1 MIISKKTPHTWLMKG
16 TFGIAIVIIAFSLNA
31 CKSSND
37 EVYDA
42 RIQENEILRPQ
53 AKKSPRI
60 NGPKVAGARPGK
72 KFIYRIPCQGERPIK
87 FSVDGLTDG
96 LVLDSNKGIITGIV
110 PSEKGE
116 YDMIFSSTNA
126 HGEATRSF
134 KLIVGDEIALTPPTG
149 WNSWGGQMIFIS
161 DEIVR
166 KTADIFV
173 EQGLADVGFQYI
185 GIDDCWMKL
194 SPELY
199 ANRRD
204 KVVKMFE
211 GFSYEGAIGEIRDS
225 KGNIIPNES
234 FPDMKSMTDYVHSYG
249 LKAGIYSSPGI
260 TTCQDYAGSFGYQQ
274 QDARQYARWGFDLL
288 KYDLCGGREELKAIR
303 ADNPEYHQ
311 REYWKPM
318 TTYLKEQ
325 DRDIFFNLCQYGREE
340 PWTWA
345 PELGIQSWRIGGDLN
360 HNVSNYFKE
369 AMRMAKDLREFSG
382 PGHWNDPDFMYIH
395 KLRDV
400 WNKTD
405 PSKEISLNTN
415 QRYQYVSLW
424 SIVCA
429 PFFFSSDILEM
440 DDFTFGLLTNAD
452 ILNINQDEL
461 THVAEVIREN
471 EHETV
476 MIKKLADGS
485 KVLAL
490 FNRNTQKESVI
501 KVSWSEVSENGKLKV
516 YDVWRQK
523 ELGYYEDEMLVK
535 LSPDGVGLF
544 IVE

>member
-1 MIISKKTPHTWLMKG
+1 MNRN
-16 TFGIAIVIIAFSLNA
+16 FGIVLTIILLFLNG
-31 CKSSND
+31 CNVSND
-37 EVYDA
+37 KTYDA
-42 RIQENEILRPQ
+42 RIQEKEILRPQ

-72 KFIYRIPCQGERPIK
+72 AFIYRIPCQGQRPIK
-87 FSVDGLTDG
+87 FNVDGLTEG
-96 LVLDSNKGIITGIV
+96 LNLDSDKGIITGTV
-110 PSEKGE
+110 PTKKGE
-116 YDMIFSSTNA
+116 YDMIFSSTNDF
-126 HGEATRSF
+126 GKTTRSF
-134 KLIVGDEIALTPPTG
+134 KLVVGDKISLTPPTG

-166 KTADIFV
+166 KTADLFV
-173 EQGLADVGFQYI
+173 ERGLADVGFQYI

-211 GFSYEGAIGEIRDS
+211 GFSYDGVIGDIRDS
-225 KGNIIPNES
+225 IGNIIPNES
-234 FPDMKSMTDYVHSYG
+234 FPDMKAMTDYVHSYG
-249 LKAGIYSSPGI
+249 LKAGIYSSPGV
-260 TTCQDYAGSFGYQQ
+260 TTCQDYAGSSGYQE
-274 QDARQYARWGFDLL
+274 QDAQQYARWGFDLL
-288 KYDLCGGREELKAIR
+288 KYDLCGGREDLKAIR
-303 ADNPEYHQ
+303 VDNPDYAQ

-318 TTYLKEQ
+318 TEYLRQQE
-325 DRDIFFNLCQYGREE
+325 RDILFNLCQYGREE

-345 PELGIQSWRIGGDLN
+345 PKLGIESWRIGGDLN
-360 HNVSNYFKE
+360 HNVNDYFNQ
-369 AMRMAKDLREFSG
+369 ALRIAKDLRQYSG

-400 WNKTD
+400 KQKVN
-405 PSKEISLNTN
+405 PSKEITLTTN

-424 SIVCA
+424 SIICA

-440 DDFTFGLLTNAD
+440 DDFTIGLMTNAD

-471 EHETV
+471 ENETV
-476 MIKKLADGS
+476 MVKKLADGS

-490 FNRNTQKESVI
+490 FNRNAQKESVI
-501 KVSWSEVSENGKLKV
+501 KVPWSEVSEKRNLKV

-523 ELGYYEDEMLVK
+523 ELGLFKDEILVK

-544 IVE
+544 ILK

>member
-1 MIISKKTPHTWLMKG
+1 MKRILGIVLTIIILTLNGCKTP
-16 TFGIAIVIIAFSLNA
+16 
-31 CKSSND
+31 ND
-37 EVYDA
+37 KVYDA
-42 RIQENEILRPQ
+42 RIQENEILRPK
-53 AKKSPRI
+53 AEKLPRI

-72 KFIYRIPCQGERPIK
+72 KFIYRIPCQGQRPIK
-87 FSVDGLTDG
+87 FNVEGLTDG
-96 LVLDSNKGIITGIV
+96 LNFDSNKGIITGTV
-110 PSEKGE
+110 PTEKGE
-116 YDMIFSSTNA
+116 YDMVFSSTNA
-126 HGEATRSF
+126 YGKATRSF
-134 KLIVGDEIALTPPTG
+134 KLVVGDKISLTPPTG

-166 KTADIFV
+166 KTADFFV

-199 ANRRD
+199 ANRRE

-211 GFSYEGAIGEIRDS
+211 GFSYEGVVGEIRDS
-225 KGNIIPNES
+225 AGNIIPNES
-234 FPDMKSMTDYVHSYG
+234 FPDMKAMTDYVHSYG

-260 TTCQDYAGSFGYQQ
+260 TTCQDYAGSFGYQE
-274 QDARQYARWGFDLL
+274 QDARQYAQWGFDLL
-288 KYDLCGGREELKAIR
+288 KYDLCGGREDLKVLR
-303 ADNPEYHQ
+303 EEDPEYSQ
-311 REYWKPM
+311 SEYWKPM
-318 TTYLKEQ
+318 TEYLKQQE
-325 DRDIFFNLCQYGREE
+325 RDILFNLCQYGREK

-360 HNVSNYFKE
+360 HNVNNYFNE
-369 AMRMAKDLREFSG
+369 AMRIAKDLRQYSG

-400 WNKTD
+400 LKKVN
-405 PSKEISLNTN
+405 PSKEITLNTN

-424 SIVCA
+424 SIICA

-440 DDFTFGLLTNAD
+440 DDFTIGLLTNAD

-461 THVAEVIREN
+461 THVAEVVREN
-471 EHETV
+471 ENETV
-476 MIKKLADGS
+476 MIKKMADGS

-490 FNRNTQKESVI
+490 FNRNAQKESVI
-501 KVSWSEVSENGKLKV
+501 RVPWSEVSEKGNLKV

-523 ELGYYEDEMLVK
+523 ELGAFEDELLVK

-544 IVE
+544 IIRKKPN